1 MNPIEL
7 GEYLRK
13 LRGER
18 STRQVEN
25 YTNVSKSYISLLEQ
39 GKRHPS
45 PEVLKKLSTC
55 YGVTYEELMEACGY
69 LDPEPKDS
77 DIPLNSDIR
86 ILSRAQRKMTPEQ
99 LTQLKKIAQSLFSK
113 AFDDDEQD

>member
-1 MNPIEL
+1 MTPIEL
-7 GEYLRK
+7 GEYLK
-13 LRGER
+13 SLRGIR

-55 YGVTYEELMEACGY
+55 YGVTYEELMETFGY
-69 LDPEPKDS
+69 LDPEPKDT
-77 DIPLNSDIR
+77 DVPLNQDIR

-99 LTQLKKIAQSLFSK
+99 ISQLKKIAQSLFSN
-113 AFDDDEQD
+113 AFEDEQNN